1 MVPIPDTLRCL
12 TIEEYTKDT
21 NKPSSSKV
29 TSYTCQVVDKTVA
42 SLVSKPEQVLLSV
55 EYAALTYADAL
66 VVLGRSGAAREY
78 PIIPGADFVG
88 VVLKDDSEQFDVG
101 DRVIAH
107 GGELGRAIDGGFAT
121 LCYAPLSTLTR
132 LPTNLTN
139 KRAAMMGSAAITAMC
154 SIIEI
159 EKFNR
164 TIKGK
169 REVLITGATGSVG
182 GFCLAILSHLGYTC
196 TALTRDAETH
206 RTYLSRMGA
215 HRTLSVEEFKKG
227 ASDDSL
233 AEQKYIAVIDVLGNS
248 FVSTMLSQLHRGG
261 IVVSCGCLAGDIASV
276 SLLPFIR
283 RGVRLVGVDSRFL
296 RPALKEQVIQRL
308 SGAQDYLFD
317 ANVDGSTATN
327 ERSEGSLFTIISM
340 DQVQANATKKLNGAT
355 AGLSTTID
363 MRM

>member
-1 MVPIPDTLRCL
+1 MSTSETKTTPTVVPIPDTLRCL

-88 VVLKDDSEQFDVG
+88 VVLKDNSEQFDVG

-139 KRAAMMGSAAITAMC
+139 KRAAMMGSA
-154 SIIEI
+154 
-159 EKFNR
+159 
-164 TIKGK
+164 
-169 REVLITGATGSVG
+169 
-182 GFCLAILSHLGYTC
+182 
-196 TALTRDAETH
+196 
-206 RTYLSRMGA
+206 
-215 HRTLSVEEFKKG
+215 
-227 ASDDSL
+227 
-233 AEQKYIAVIDVLGNS
+233 
-248 FVSTMLSQLHRGG
+248 
-261 IVVSCGCLAGDIASV
+261 
-276 SLLPFIR
+276 
-283 RGVRLVGVDSRFL
+283 GVCVCPESWS
-296 RPALKEQVIQRL
+296 P
-308 SGAQDYLFD
+308 
-317 ANVDGSTATN
+317 
-327 ERSEGSLFTIISM
+327 
-340 DQVQANATKKLNGAT
+340 
-355 AGLSTTID
+355 AGLPKGIYEELKCNCDDLID
-363 MRM
+363 WPPQYRE